1 MKEIVMS
8 KNVQKLRK
16 DVPVRNETPGL
27 FRDLEDRMHE
37 MEKRF
42 EGAFSADWMRPSKWE
57 MPDWAH
63 MSQLDMKLPKLDV
76 VDRDAD
82 VMIRAD
88 LPGVKKEDIDVSLTD
103 NTVTI
108 KGTTSEEKKEEEGD
122 YYRSE
127 TMKGSFSRTM
137 TLPGE
142 VDGSK
147 AKSTFKN
154 GVLEITAPKLEKARR
169 HAVKVS

>member
-1 MKEIVMS
+1 MS

-16 DVPVRNETPGL
+16 DVPVRTETPGL
-27 FRDLEDRMHE
+27 FHDLEERMRE

-42 EGAFSADWMRPSKWE
+42 EGFFPTDWMRPSNWE

-63 MSQLDMKLPKLDV
+63 MAQLELKVPKLDV
-76 VDRDAD
+76 VDRDVD

-103 NTVTI
+103 NTITI

-137 TLPGE
+137 ALPSE
-142 VDGSK
+142 VEGSK
-147 AKSTFKN
+147 AKSTFKH

-169 HAVKVS
+169 HTVKVS